1 MTPSEIETFL
11 VQSLVDRQLSGG
23 EKSALSDWLASAV
36 KTDQQR
42 GVVRHQVFAAARAA
56 SASLDT
62 ARLLDWLEDTL
73 KVVAPVATPAISP
86 EVAATEVFFSPG
98 ESCWQQIAHRF
109 STSRRTADVC
119 VFTITD
125 DRITRTI
132 LDAHRRG
139 LTIRILTDNDKAFDL
154 GSDVPRLREAGIAV
168 KVDETPFHMHHK
180 FAIFDGVRLLN
191 GSYNWTRSAA
201 TKIKRTSS
209 TPETPYKWP
218 HSRKSFSDCG
228 AVCNRKLDSPIVD
241 CVLGKVST
249 LAMPKSFDTTMK
261 NLIRNRPKG

>member
-1 MTPSEIETFL
+1 MTPSEIEIFL
-11 VQSLVDRQLSGG
+11 TQSLVDRHLSGG
-23 EKSALSDWLASAV
+23 EKSALTDWLASAV

-62 ARLLDWLEDTL
+62 AQLLDWLEDTL
-73 KVVAPVATPAISP
+73 KVVAPLAQPATSAAVAP
-86 EVAATEVFFSPG
+86 TEVFFSPG

-109 STSRRTADVC
+109 STSRRSADVC

-201 TKIKRTSS
+201 EQNEENVVDTGNPVQVAAFAKEFQRLWSS
-209 TPETPYKWP
+209 
-218 HSRKSFSDCG
+218 
-228 AVCNRKLDSPIVD
+228 L
-241 CVLGKVST
+241 
-249 LAMPKSFDTTMK
+249 
-261 NLIRNRPKG
+261 

>member
-1 MTPSEIETFL
+1 MSPSEIETFL

-62 ARLLDWLEDTL
+62 AQLLDWLEDTL
-73 KVVAPVATPAISP
+73 KVVAPVAQPTTTTSAA
-86 EVAATEVFFSPG
+86 VAPTEVFFSPG

-109 STSRRTADVC
+109 STCRRSADVC

-154 GSDVPRLREAGIAV
+154 GSDVPRLREAGIPV

-201 TKIKRTSS
+201 
-209 TPETPYKWP
+209 EQ
-218 HSRKSFSDCG
+218 
-228 AVCNRKLDSPIVD
+228 NEENIVD
-241 CVLGKVST
+241 TGNPVQVAAFAKEFQRLWSS
-249 LAMPKSFDTTMK
+249 L
-261 NLIRNRPKG
+261 